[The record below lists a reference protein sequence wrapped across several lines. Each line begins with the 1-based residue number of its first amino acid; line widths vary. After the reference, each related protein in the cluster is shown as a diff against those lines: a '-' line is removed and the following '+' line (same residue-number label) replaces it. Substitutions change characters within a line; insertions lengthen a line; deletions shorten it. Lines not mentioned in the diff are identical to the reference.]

1 MKVMIHKH
9 RKLLI
14 IGIVLLFIFCRNI
27 LIHSFSTERWKK
39 NPENRVDMVDDLL
52 EKYELMGMTKEEIVL
67 LLGEATDTEYF
78 KTENNMVYYLGP
90 ERGWIRI
97 DSEWLVL
104 EIQEHRVS
112 KVDICRD

>member
-1 MKVMIHKH
+1 
-9 RKLLI
+9 
-14 IGIVLLFIFCRNI
+14 
-27 LIHSFSTERWKK
+27 
-39 NPENRVDMVDDLL
+39 MVDDLL
-52 EKYELMGMTKEEIVL
+52 ETYELKGMTKEEIIL

-104 EIQEHRVS
+104 EFKENMVTKTGIF
-112 KVDICRD
+112 RD